1 MNTKLRFL
9 ILLGVAAIVECGRA
23 QILTDPIPETAVPTV
38 IVNTTNEPVTPGK
51 FSPTWDSLRQY
62 QVPDW
67 FRNAKFGIWACFGP
81 QNQPEDGD
89 WYARNMYVEG
99 SAQNRYHVKHYG
111 PPSEFGFK
119 DVIHTWKAENF
130 DAEKLVALYKR
141 VGAQYFFAMANH
153 HDNFD
158 LYDSKYQPWNSVNV
172 GPHKD
177 IVGDFAKAAHEQGL
191 SFGVSVHAA
200 HAWSFYE
207 IAQSADKTGPLAG
220 VPYDGKLTKADGKGK
235 WWDGLDPQDLYVQ
248 NHTPSVNFSNASS
261 IHGQWNW
268 GNGASIPDQAY
279 CDKFYNRT
287 VDLVHKYKPDL
298 IYFDDDALPLWPV
311 SDAGLKIAA
320 DFYNFNMKQH
330 DGKLEAILF
339 GKMLSESEQ
348 KCIVR
353 DIERGA
359 ANTIEPQ
366 PWETDTCIG
375 NWHYDRSLYE
385 KNRYKTAKTV
395 IQMLCDIVSKN
406 GDLLL
411 NIPVRGDGTIDD
423 KEQAVLEGIGAW
435 MDVNKEC
442 IFGTRPWKVFGEGP
456 ASEGAALS
464 AQGFNEGKG
473 RPFTAADFRFTT
485 KSNVLYAIELG
496 WPTNAAS
503 IKSLG
508 TAAKLL
514 DKSIGGITLLGSAE
528 KVQWSQNSD
537 ALTIKPPQNTPLGA
551 AVVFKITLDNP

>member
-1 MNTKLRFL
+1 MKKLSPIFL
-9 ILLGVAAIVECGRA
+9 VLVGLAVVDCGRA
-23 QILTDPIPETAVPTV
+23 QILTDPIPETSVPTV
-38 IVNTTNEPVTPGK
+38 IVSTNNEPVTPGK
-51 FSPTWDSLRQY
+51 FQPTWASLRQY
-62 QVPDW
+62 QCPDW

-81 QNQPEDGD
+81 QNEPEDGD

-99 SAQNRYHVKHYG
+99 SRQNKYHVAHYG
-111 PPSEFGFK
+111 PPSQFGFK
-119 DVIHTWKAENF
+119 DVIHLWKAENF
-130 DAEKLVALYKR
+130 DAEKLVSLYKK

-172 GPHKD
+172 GPHRD
-177 IVGDFAKAAHEQGL
+177 IIGDFARAAHEQGL
-191 SFGVSVHAA
+191 PFGVSVHAA

-207 IAQSADKTGPLAG
+207 ITQNADRVGPFAG
-220 VPYDGKLTKADGKGK
+220 VPYDGNLTRADGKAK
-235 WWDGLDPQDLYVQ
+235 WWDGLDPQDLYAQ
-248 NHTPSVNFSNASS
+248 HHTPSLNFTNANS

-268 GNGASIPDQAY
+268 GNGASLPDQAY

-287 VDLVHKYKPDL
+287 IDLVHKYKPDL

-320 DFYNFNMKQH
+320 DFYNFNLRQH
-330 DGKLEAILF
+330 DGKLEAVLF
-339 GKMLSESEQ
+339 GKMLSEDEQ
-348 KCIVR
+348 KCLVR

-359 ANTIEPQ
+359 SNKIEAQ

-385 KNRYKTAKTV
+385 KNHYKSAKTV

-411 NIPVRGDGTIDD
+411 NIPVRGDGSIDD
-423 KEQAVLEGIGAW
+423 KEQAVLAGIGAW
-435 MDVNKEC
+435 MDVNREC
-442 IFGTRPWKVFGEGP
+442 IFDTRPWQIFGEGP
-456 ASEGAALS
+456 ASAGAALS

-473 RPFTAADFRFTT
+473 KPFTAEDVRFTT
-485 KSNVLYAIELG
+485 KGNALYAIVLG
-496 WPTNAAS
+496 TPQHDLQV
-503 IKSLG
+503 KSLG

-514 DKSIGGITLLGSAE
+514 DRPIGNITLLGRDE
-528 KVQWSQNSD
+528 KVEWTQMAD
-537 ALTIKPPQNTPLGA
+537 ALIIKAPAKSPNNIA
-551 AVVFKITLDNP
+551 IVYKITLL

>member
-9 ILLGVAAIVECGRA
+9 ILLGTAAIVNSGRA
-23 QILTDPIPETAVPTV
+23 QILSDPIPETAVPTV
-38 IVNTTNEPVTPGK
+38 IVSTTNEPVTPGK
-51 FSPTWDSLRQY
+51 FQPTWKSLHQY
-62 QVPDW
+62 QCPDW

-81 QNQPEDGD
+81 QNVPEDGD

-99 SAQNRYHVKHYG
+99 SKQNKFHIAHYG

-130 DAEKLVALYKR
+130 DAEKLVALYKK

-158 LYDSKYQPWNSVNV
+158 MYDSKYQPWNSVKV
-172 GPHKD
+172 GPHRD

-191 SFGVSVHAA
+191 PFGVSVHAA

-207 IAQSADKTGPLAG
+207 IAQSADKTRTFAG
-220 VPYDGKLTKADGKGK
+220 VPYDGKLTKTDGKGK
-235 WWDGLDPQDLYVQ
+235 WWDGLDPQDLYAQ
-248 NHTPSVNFSNASS
+248 NHTPSLNFTNANA

-268 GNGASIPDQAY
+268 GNGASLPDQAY

-287 VDLVHKYKPDL
+287 IDLVHKYKPDL

-320 DFYNFNMKQH
+320 DFYNFNMQQH
-330 DGKLEAILF
+330 DGKLEAVLF
-339 GKMLSESEQ
+339 GKMLSESQQ

-359 ANTIEPQ
+359 SNKIEEQ

-375 NWHYDRSLYE
+375 NWHYDRSLYL

-411 NIPVRGDGTIDD
+411 NIPVRGDGSIDD

-435 MDVNKEC
+435 MDVNKEA

-456 ASEGAALS
+456 ASEGAALT

-473 RPFTAADFRFTT
+473 KPFTAADVRFTT
-485 KSNVLYAIELG
+485 KVDTLYAIELG
-496 WPTNAAS
+496 APTNAVA

-514 DKSIGGITLLGSAE
+514 DKPIGNITLLGSGE
-528 KVQWSQNSD
+528 KVQWSQTAD
-537 ALTIKPPQNTPLGA
+537 ALTIKAPEKSPNGIA
-551 AVVFKITLDNP
+551 IVYKIEPAS

>member
-1 MNTKLRFL
+1 MNNVLPIFL
-9 ILLGVAAIVECGRA
+9 VLVGLAVVDCGRA
-23 QILTDPIPETAVPTV
+23 QILTDPIPETSVPTV
-38 IVNTTNEPVTPGK
+38 IVRTTNEPVTPGK
-51 FSPTWDSLRQY
+51 FQPTWDSLRQY
-62 QVPDW
+62 QCPDW

-89 WYARNMYVEG
+89 WYARNMYAEG
-99 SAQNRYHVKHYG
+99 SAQNKFHVEHYG

-130 DAEKLVALYKR
+130 DAEKLVALYKK

-158 LYDSKYQPWNSVNV
+158 LYDSKYQPWNSVKV

-191 SFGVSVHAA
+191 PFGVSVHAA

-220 VPYDGKLTKADGKGK
+220 VPYDGKLTQAYGKGK
-235 WWDGLDPQDLYVQ
+235 WWDGLDPQDLYAQ
-248 NHTPSVNFSNASS
+248 NHTPSLNFSNARA

-287 VDLVHKYKPDL
+287 INLVHKYKPDL

-366 PWETDTCIG
+366 PWQTDTCIG
-375 NWHYDRSLYE
+375 NWHYDRPLYK

-406 GDLLL
+406 GNLLL

-423 KEQAVLEGIGAW
+423 REEVVLKGIGRLDGCEQGMYLRHAPMESFWRRSGVGRRGAFRARLQRRQRQAVH
-435 MDVNKEC
+435 
-442 IFGTRPWKVFGEGP
+442 RR
-456 ASEGAALS
+456 
-464 AQGFNEGKG
+464 G
-473 RPFTAADFRFTT
+473 RPLHKQGRDHLRHRARRANRGFGDQVARHGGKAARPCD
-485 KSNVLYAIELG
+485 
-496 WPTNAAS
+496 P
-503 IKSLG
+503 
-508 TAAKLL
+508 
-514 DKSIGGITLLGSAE
+514 
-528 KVQWSQNSD
+528 
-537 ALTIKPPQNTPLGA
+537 
-551 AVVFKITLDNP
+551 

>member
-1 MNTKLRFL
+1 MKKNLL
-9 ILLGVAAIVECGRA
+9 PILLIIGAVAFANCGRS
-23 QILTDPIPETAVPTV
+23 QILTDPIPETAVPTI
-38 IVNTTNEPVTPGK
+38 IVSTTNEPVTPGK
-51 FSPTWDSLRQY
+51 FQPTWNSLRQY
-62 QVPDW
+62 QCPDW

-81 QNQPEDGD
+81 QNVPEDGD

-99 SAQNRYHVKHYG
+99 SRQNKYHVAHYG
-111 PPSEFGFK
+111 PPAQFGFK
-119 DVIHTWKAENF
+119 DVIHIWKAENF
-130 DAEKLVALYKR
+130 DAGKLVALYKK
-141 VGAQYFFAMANH
+141 VGAQYFFVMANH

-158 LYDSKYQPWNSVNV
+158 MYDSKYQPWNSVTV
-172 GPHKD
+172 GPHRD

-191 SFGVSVHAA
+191 PFGVSVHAA

-207 IAQSADKTGPLAG
+207 VAQSADQTGPLAG

-235 WWDGLDPQDLYVQ
+235 WWDGLDPQELYAQ
-248 NHTPSVNFSNASS
+248 NHTPSLNFTNANS

-287 VDLVHKYKPDL
+287 IDLVHKYKPDL

-330 DGKLEAILF
+330 DGKLEAVLF
-339 GKMLSESEQ
+339 GKMLSESQQ
-348 KCIVR
+348 KCLVR

-359 ANTIEPQ
+359 ANKIEAQ

-385 KNRYKTAKTV
+385 KNRYKSAKTV

-411 NIPVRGDGTIDD
+411 NIPVRGDGSIDD
-423 KEQAVLEGIGAW
+423 KEQVVLEGIGAW
-435 MDVNKEC
+435 MNVNKEC
-442 IFGTRPWKVFGEGP
+442 IFDTRPWKIFGEGP

-473 RPFTAADFRFTT
+473 KPFTGEDVRFTT
-485 KSNVLYAIELG
+485 KDGVLYMIALG
-496 WPTNAAS
+496 VPQQDLQ

-514 DKSIGGITLLGSAE
+514 DKPIINIQLLGSDK
-528 KVQWSQNSD
+528 KVEWSQAAD
-537 ALTIKPPQNTPLGA
+537 ALTVKVPEIIPNDA
-551 AVVFKITLDNP
+551 AIVFKIK